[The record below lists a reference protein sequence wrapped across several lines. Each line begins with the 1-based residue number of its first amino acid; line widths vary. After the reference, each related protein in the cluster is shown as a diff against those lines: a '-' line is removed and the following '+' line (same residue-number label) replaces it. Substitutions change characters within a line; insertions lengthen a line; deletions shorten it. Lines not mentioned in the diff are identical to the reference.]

1 MNINTKIESGFLKDL
16 NHILKKYAKTQR
28 VESIT
33 AHGRLNEA
41 QTAALK
47 DHSLPT
53 AAESILSLLTH
64 LVELENKSR
73 LAEKRGELIP
83 LAEVGRIIHETRKR
97 QKLTVEALADLAG
110 VGTVTIHKVE
120 KGSIQVQAPKLIQIA
135 EALGL
140 ELLVSSR

>member
-1 MNINTKIESGFLKDL
+1 MNINTKIESDFLKDL
-16 NHILKKYAKTQR
+16 NRILKKYAKTQR
-28 VESIT
+28 VKSGVAYGHSDET
-33 AHGRLNEA
+33 
-41 QTAALK
+41 QPAALQ

-64 LVELENKSR
+64 LAELENKSR

-83 LAEVGRIIHETRKR
+83 LAEVGRIIHVSRKR

-120 KGSIQVQAPKLIQIA
+120 KGSIHVQAPKLIQIA

-140 ELLVSSR
+140 ELLVSSQ

>member
-1 MNINTKIESGFLKDL
+1 MNINTKVESGFLKDL

-28 VESIT
+28 AESIA
-33 AHGRLNEA
+33 AHGRLNET
-41 QTAALK
+41 QPAALK

-53 AAESILSLLTH
+53 AAESILNLLTH
-64 LVELENKSR
+64 LAELENKSR

-97 QKLTVEALADLAG
+97 QKLTVEALAGLAG

-135 EALGL
+135 EAVGL
-140 ELLVSSR
+140 ELLASSQ